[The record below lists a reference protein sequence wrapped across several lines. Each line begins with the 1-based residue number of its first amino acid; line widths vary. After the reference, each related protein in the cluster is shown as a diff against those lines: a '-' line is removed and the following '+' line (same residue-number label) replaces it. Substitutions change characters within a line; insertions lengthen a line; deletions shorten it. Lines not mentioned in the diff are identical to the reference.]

1 MSAWQVGSPFSDQ
14 DKPGKND
21 QGGVFTPWISAAWD
35 CQSKKMADCRW
46 FGRGKEE
53 RITSS
58 AGLDSPV
65 VGFIDQYASGMVI
78 TTEMQVGN
86 AVTRVPDAYSSVQS
100 MYSVQ
105 NFNT

>member
-1 MSAWQVGSPFSDQ
+1 MTRGV
-14 DKPGKND
+14 
-21 QGGVFTPWISAAWD
+21 GVFTPWISAAWD

-58 AGLDSPV
+58 AGLDTPV